1 VPITITAM
9 TGMIAR
15 MGIGAVVAGLS
26 IVAPSW
32 GDHHQRHEPARI
44 CTRTLAAHGVRAVW
58 IEPCRLSFD

>member
-15 MGIGAVVAGLS
+15 IGVGAMVAGLS
-26 IVAPSW
+26 IVAPSS
-32 GDHHQRHEPARI
+32 GDDHQRHEPARI

-58 IEPCRLSFD
+58 IEPCRLNFN